1 MCDFMRRIWTGQTS
15 LVVLLAFFGMPF
27 LHLHTVGQPA
37 DGGRLPL
44 RHDVVIHA
52 HLPDA
57 HVAQSEVGG
66 HNAELSHPGHDAK
79 PLSIFAVVPSD
90 AQILALPFLAA
101 ARTELVPASV
111 SAERIAPQIAPP
123 THDPPL
129 LNRTSPRAPPA

>member
-1 MCDFMRRIWTGQTS
+1 MRRIWAGQTS

-44 RHDVVIHA
+44 CHDVVIHA

-57 HVAQSEVGG
+57 HVAHSEVGG
-66 HNAELSHPGHDAK
+66 HNTELSHPGHDAK
-79 PLSIFAVVPSD
+79 PLNVFAVGPNSSPV
-90 AQILALPFLAA
+90 LMLPFLTAERA
-101 ARTELVPASV
+101 ELVRTSISV
-111 SAERIAPQIAPP
+111 EGVIPEFTWA

-129 LNRTSPRAPPA
+129 IDKSGPRAPPA